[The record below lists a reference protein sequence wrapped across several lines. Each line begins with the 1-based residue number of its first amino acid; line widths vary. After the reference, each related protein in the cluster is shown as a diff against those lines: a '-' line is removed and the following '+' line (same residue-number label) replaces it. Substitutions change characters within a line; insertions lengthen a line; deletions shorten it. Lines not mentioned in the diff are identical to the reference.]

1 MLELAEKFDDLFW
14 LVFTTVVDYTS
25 AAMTIVLVPSLAIG
39 IIAAGAYGTVW
50 IVWRIFGG

>member
-25 AAMTIVLVPSLAIG
+25 AAMTIVLVPSLILG
-39 IIAAGAYGTVW
+39 TIAAGAYGTVW